1 MGIVEKIKGIMA
13 TGETASPGG
22 KEVDLAMEDHLEV
35 EIDRPAAGAI
45 TCRVQF
51 SQPVSPEGTS
61 LFEIPEAATD
71 WPAVRALLEIPGV
84 HSIIGKG
91 DLLVVARREDTEWPE
106 ILNRVEGALKLASLR
121 PDEESGTPDQEK
133 EEDRDKEAEGDLR
146 LRVEKVVEERINP
159 ALDSHG
165 GYLELLDVRGTTLYV
180 HMGGGCQG
188 CAMSAATLKQ
198 GVESILR
205 SEIPEINEIL
215 DTTDHAAGENP
226 YFAG

>member
-1 MGIVEKIKGIMA
+1 MMKSEESPSVVA
-13 TGETASPGG
+13 TGI
-22 KEVDLAMEDHLEV
+22 DLLGEDHLEV
-35 EIDRPAAGAI
+35 EIDRPADEAV
-45 TCRVQF
+45 TCRIHF

-61 LFEIPEAATD
+61 LFEIPETATN

-84 HSIIGKG
+84 HSVIGKG
-91 DLLVVARREDTEWPE
+91 DLLVVARREDTAWPA
-106 ILNRVEGALKLASLR
+106 IL
-121 PDEESGTPDQEK
+121 D
-133 EEDRDKEAEGDLR
+133 
-146 LRVEKVVEERINP
+146 RVEKALTKASIGRAPEPTVAEPEPEPEATVKPEASGDPEEKAELRARVETVIQERINP
-159 ALDSHG
+159 GLDSHG
-165 GYLELLDVRGTTLYV
+165 GFLELLDIQGTKLFV

-205 SEIPEINEIL
+205 SEIPEITEIL

>member
-1 MGIVEKIKGIMA
+1 
-13 TGETASPGG
+13 
-22 KEVDLAMEDHLEV
+22 MEDHLEV
-35 EIDRPAAGAI
+35 QIDPPAAGAI

-61 LFEIPEAATD
+61 LFEIPEAAAD

-84 HSIIGKG
+84 HSVIGKG

-106 ILNRVEGALKLASLR
+106 ILGRVEAALKKASLG
-121 PDEESGTPDQEK
+121 PDVEDSEAESEV

-159 ALDSHG
+159 SLDSHG

-205 SEIPEINEIL
+205 SEIPE
-215 DTTDHAAGENP
+215 
-226 YFAG
+226 

>member
-1 MGIVEKIKGIMA
+1 MGIVKKIKGMMV
-13 TGETASPGG
+13 TGETTAPERESVALP
-22 KEVDLAMEDHLEV
+22 AEDQLEV
-35 EIDRPAAGAI
+35 EIDRPAAGAV
-45 TCRVQF
+45 TCRIQF

-61 LFEIPEAATD
+61 LFEIPEAAAD
-71 WPAVRALLEIPGV
+71 WSAVRALLEIPGV
-84 HSIIGKG
+84 HSVIGKG

-106 ILNRVEGALKLASLR
+106 ILDRVEGALKKASLG
-121 PDEESGTPDQEK
+121 PDLEASSPDQEVD
-133 EEDRDKEAEGDLR
+133 EDRDEEAEGDLR
-146 LRVEKVVEERINP
+146 QRVETVVEEKINP
-159 ALDSHG
+159 GLDSHG
-165 GYLELLDVRGTTLYV
+165 GYLELLDVRGTNLYV

>member
-1 MGIVEKIKGIMA
+1 MDIVKKIKGMMV
-13 TGETASPGG
+13 TGETASPEG
-22 KEVDLAMEDHLEV
+22 EAVALAAEDQLEV
-35 EIDRPAAGAI
+35 EIDRPAAGAV
-45 TCRVQF
+45 TCRIQF

-61 LFEIPEAATD
+61 LFEIPEAAAD

-106 ILNRVEGALKLASLR
+106 ILNRVEGALKKASLGA
-121 PDEESGTPDQEK
+121 DIDAGSPDQGMD
-133 EEDRDKEAEGDLR
+133 EDRDEEAEGDLR
-146 LRVEKVVEERINP
+146 QRVEKVVEEKINP
-159 ALDSHG
+159 GLDSHG
-165 GYLELLDVRGTTLYV
+165 GYLELLDVRGANLYV

>member
-1 MGIVEKIKGIMA
+1 MMKSE
-13 TGETASPGG
+13 ESPPLAAMDT
-22 KEVDLAMEDHLEV
+22 DLPEDDHLEV
-35 EIDRPAAGAI
+35 EIDRPADEAV
-45 TCRVQF
+45 TCRIQF

-61 LFEIPEAATD
+61 LFEIPETATN

-84 HSIIGKG
+84 HSVIGKG
-91 DLLVVARREDTEWPE
+91 DVLVVARREDTAWPA
-106 ILNRVEGALKLASLR
+106 ILDRVEQALTKASIGRFPEPAVAPPEPEKTGNPEDKDGLR
-121 PDEESGTPDQEK
+121 E
-133 EEDRDKEAEGDLR
+133 
-146 LRVEKVVEERINP
+146 RVEKVIQERINP
-159 ALDSHG
+159 GLDSHG
-165 GYLELLDVRGTTLYV
+165 GFLELLDIQGTKLFV

-205 SEIPEINEIL
+205 SEIPEITEIL

>member
-1 MGIVEKIKGIMA
+1 MMKS
-13 TGETASPGG
+13 GEAAPPAAIEETPVST
-22 KEVDLAMEDHLEV
+22 DLLEV
-35 EIDRPAAGAI
+35 EIDRPADEAV
-45 TCRVQF
+45 TCRVHF

-61 LFEIPEAATD
+61 LFEIPEAAAD

-84 HSIIGKG
+84 HSVIGKG
-91 DLLVVARREDTEWPE
+91 DLLVVARREDTPWPE
-106 ILNRVEGALKLASLR
+106 ILGRVEEALTRASLGDSAD
-121 PDEESGTPDQEK
+121 PSPPAPAPAQEIA
-133 EEDRDKEAEGDLR
+133 EEDRDPDAEADLR
-146 LRVEKVVEERINP
+146 TRVEKVVEERINP
-159 ALDSHG
+159 GLDSHG
-165 GYLELLDVRGTTLYV
+165 GYLELLDVRGTKLYV

-205 SEIPEINEIL
+205 SEIPEITEIL

>member
-1 MGIVEKIKGIMA
+1 MSEDTVSSDDQSVG
-13 TGETASPGG
+13 
-22 KEVDLAMEDHLEV
+22 LAEEDHLEV
-35 EIDRPAAGAI
+35 EIDRPAAGSV
-45 TCRVQF
+45 TCRIQF

-61 LFEIPEAATD
+61 LFEIPEAAAD

-91 DLLVVARREDTEWPE
+91 DLLVVSRREDTEWPE
-106 ILNRVEGALKLASLR
+106 ILNRVEAALKKASLG
-121 PDEESGTPDQEK
+121 PDAKGSATEPEV

-159 ALDSHG
+159 SLDSHG

-226 YFAG
+226 YFVG